1 MPARP
6 ASVSPTAS
14 GSVAHGTSAP
24 ARPVSHREA
33 RHASATRAA
42 STRVGPLSFPLALPR
57 DLLLLPRVGDPG
69 RQDGVLLLLSAAA
82 MAVVAVASF
91 TLLRRLRR
99 LEAA

>member
-1 MPARP
+1 M
-6 ASVSPTAS
+6 SV
-14 GSVAHGTSAP
+14 
-24 ARPVSHREA
+24 
-33 RHASATRAA
+33 TRAA

-57 DLLLLPRVGDPG
+57 DLLLLPRVGDPS